1 MTFTHCGREYTLCIL
16 QQSYWTPASKG
27 LIRKILSNA
36 IQPRMANLSN
46 IRLQSHDKPFSN
58 TDVDY
63 FRPIQAKTS
72 RKTRRNQG
80 TLKTYGVI
88 LTYIY
93 IYKYMSI
100 ITHIYIYIYI
110 YI

>member
-1 MTFTHCGREYTLCIL
+1 MQCNP
-16 QQSYWTPASKG
+16 Q
-27 LIRKILSNA
+27 
-36 IQPRMANLSN
+36 MANLSN
-46 IRLQSHDKPFSN
+46 IRLQSHNKPFSN

-93 IYKYMSI
+93 IYKICCTKIECQHYVI
-100 ITHIYIYIYI
+100 
-110 YI
+110 